1 MNKREAVLGLV
12 SGGAAASFVPA
23 AFFLHFDRAHHRGQ
37 AAIDRQ
43 LEFFRATG
51 MDLVKIQFEQA
62 IQPSIHG
69 PQDWKQVRPQP
80 EQFFEPTVR
89 VVEGLVRA
97 VRREALVI
105 MTLYSPFMWMV
116 RIAKGEDVGDHFSEH
131 PEAAGAGLQV
141 MTQTVLNLVRACRRA
156 GVDGFYAS
164 SQGGEADRLPDR
176 AVFRKHIKPSDLAV
190 WEELRSC
197 EFNVL
202 HICDYEGGYADLI
215 DFLDYPGQVVNA
227 SLQVGERKLEPREMA
242 ELFGRPFM
250 GGMERL
256 GVIATGSSAEIRR
269 EAEAVLARAPG
280 HFMLGAD
287 CTVPADTPWEN
298 LKTAIDIA
306 HAYRS

>member
-1 MNKREAVLGLV
+1 VNKREAVLGLV

-69 PQDWKQVRPQP
+69 PQDWKQVRPLP

-131 PEAAGAGLQV
+131 PESAGAGLEV
-141 MTQTVLNLVRACRRA
+141 MTQSVLNLVRACRRA

-164 SQGGEADRLPDR
+164 SQGGEADRLPDP

-190 WEELRSC
+190 WEEIRSC

-202 HICDYEGGYADLI
+202 HICDYEGGYADLG

-242 ELFGRPFM
+242 EMFGRPFM

-280 HFMLGAD
+280 QFMLGAD

-298 LKTAIDIA
+298 LKTAIDAA